1 MTAALHDLVR
11 GVVEQIVR
19 IKFEYDLARPEIQKI
34 ARIGIDRVA
43 KIIMIVTEIHERDI
57 FFKRESAGL
66 VIRAKTK
73 RRSGQQGA
81 RFAVC
86 VACGLFCFKTPKR
99 NMLLMMSDGSAVID
113 AAVLFFCRKNAFP
126 CGHSLLLCE
135 KNIFLS
141 ISFGQAEYN
150 LSMNKRWTEQK
161 YVIYFLLSVM
171 VLGVCGGVSYG
182 VSCCQTGEVLSEGMG
197 IAWTAEEADK
207 RYVPYTASEQRV
219 IEVEL
224 LAFEEEQDGGTVPR
238 SDGGAGMEAGTTDST
253 VVGAEEGEQ
262 TEGGVGAA
270 GQAEEETEA
279 QPQENADTGAADPA
293 GGHTETAPEL
303 EDGADVQTG
312 GWGIIVSEEDYEALL
327 RIVQAEAGNEDTK
340 GKILVANVVL
350 NRVVDERFP
359 NSVYDV
365 VFQRAG
371 GKAQF
376 SPVASG
382 SYYKVVVTED
392 TREAVDRALAG
403 EDYSEGALYFAAR
416 RYAGS
421 SQMRWFDECL
431 TKLFSYGGHEFFTS

>member
-1 MTAALHDLVR
+1 
-11 GVVEQIVR
+11 
-19 IKFEYDLARPEIQKI
+19 
-34 ARIGIDRVA
+34 
-43 KIIMIVTEIHERDI
+43 
-57 FFKRESAGL
+57 
-66 VIRAKTK
+66 
-73 RRSGQQGA
+73 
-81 RFAVC
+81 
-86 VACGLFCFKTPKR
+86 
-99 NMLLMMSDGSAVID
+99 
-113 AAVLFFCRKNAFP
+113 
-126 CGHSLLLCE
+126 
-135 KNIFLS
+135 
-141 ISFGQAEYN
+141 
-150 LSMNKRWTEQK
+150 MNKRWTEQK

-182 VSCCQTGEVLSEGMG
+182 VSCCQTGDFLREETGV
-197 IAWTAEEADK
+197 AWTAGKADK

-219 IEVEL
+219 IEMEL
-224 LAFEEEQDGGTVPR
+224 LAFEEEHGGGTLR
-238 SDGGAGMEAGTTDST
+238 SVGNAGIAGMTDST

-270 GQAEEETEA
+270 GQAEEDTEAQLQANTDTGATDPAGEDMEA
-279 QPQENADTGAADPA
+279 QPQANAGAAGQAGENMEVQPQANADTGAAEPA
-293 GGHTETAPEL
+293 EAHTETASES

-312 GWGIIVSEEDYEALL
+312 GWGIIVSAEDYEALL

-359 NSVYDV
+359 NNVYDV

-392 TREAVDRALAG
+392 TREAVNRALAG
-403 EDYSEGALYFAAR
+403 EDYSEGALFFAAR

>member
-1 MTAALHDLVR
+1 
-11 GVVEQIVR
+11 
-19 IKFEYDLARPEIQKI
+19 
-34 ARIGIDRVA
+34 
-43 KIIMIVTEIHERDI
+43 
-57 FFKRESAGL
+57 
-66 VIRAKTK
+66 
-73 RRSGQQGA
+73 
-81 RFAVC
+81 
-86 VACGLFCFKTPKR
+86 
-99 NMLLMMSDGSAVID
+99 
-113 AAVLFFCRKNAFP
+113 
-126 CGHSLLLCE
+126 
-135 KNIFLS
+135 
-141 ISFGQAEYN
+141 
-150 LSMNKRWTEQK
+150 MNKRWTEQK

-182 VSCCQTGEVLSEGMG
+182 VSCCQTGEFRSEGTG
-197 IAWTAEEADK
+197 TAWTIGKADK

-224 LAFEEEQDGGTVPR
+224 LAFEEQHGGGMLR
-238 SDGGAGMEAGTTDST
+238 SDVNAGMEAGTTDNT
-253 VVGAEEGEQ
+253 IVGAEEGGIG
-262 TEGGVGAA
+262 TA
-270 GQAEEETEA
+270 GQAGEDTDV
-279 QPQENADTGAADPA
+279 QPQANADIGATGSA
-293 GGHTETAPEL
+293 GEHTETALEL
-303 EDGADVQTG
+303 EDSADVQTG
-312 GWGIIVSEEDYEALL
+312 GWGIIVSAEDYEALL

-392 TREAVDRALAG
+392 TREAVNRALAG

>member
-1 MTAALHDLVR
+1 
-11 GVVEQIVR
+11 
-19 IKFEYDLARPEIQKI
+19 
-34 ARIGIDRVA
+34 
-43 KIIMIVTEIHERDI
+43 
-57 FFKRESAGL
+57 
-66 VIRAKTK
+66 
-73 RRSGQQGA
+73 
-81 RFAVC
+81 
-86 VACGLFCFKTPKR
+86 
-99 NMLLMMSDGSAVID
+99 MLLMMSDGSAVID

-126 CGHSLLLCE
+126 CGHSLLLYE

-219 IEVEL
+219 IEMEL
-224 LAFEEEQDGGTVPR
+224 LAFEEEHDGGGMPR
-238 SDGGAGMEAGTTDST
+238 SDGNAGMEA
-253 VVGAEEGEQ
+253 EED
-262 TEGGVGAA
+262 
-270 GQAEEETEA
+270 TEA
-279 QPQENADTGAADPA
+279 QPQENADTGAAEPE
-293 GGHTETAPEL
+293 GEHTETAPEL

-376 SPVASG
+376 SPIASG

-403 EDYSEGALYFAAR
+403 EDYSEGALFFAAR

>member
-1 MTAALHDLVR
+1 M
-11 GVVEQIVR
+11 
-19 IKFEYDLARPEIQKI
+19 
-34 ARIGIDRVA
+34 
-43 KIIMIVTEIHERDI
+43 
-57 FFKRESAGL
+57 
-66 VIRAKTK
+66 
-73 RRSGQQGA
+73 
-81 RFAVC
+81 
-86 VACGLFCFKTPKR
+86 
-99 NMLLMMSDGSAVID
+99 
-113 AAVLFFCRKNAFP
+113 
-126 CGHSLLLCE
+126 LLCE
-135 KNIFLS
+135 KNIFFS

-171 VLGVCGGVSYG
+171 VLGVCGGVTYG
-182 VSCCQTGEVLSEGMG
+182 LSCCQTGEFWSEGTG
-197 IAWTAEEADK
+197 IAWTAQADK

-219 IEVEL
+219 IEMEL
-224 LAFEEEQDGGTVPR
+224 LAFEEEHDGGRMLR
-238 SDGGAGMEAGTTDST
+238 SDGNAGMEAGTTDNP
-253 VVGAEEGEQ
+253 VAGAEEGEQ
-262 TEGGVGAA
+262 TEGGVSAA
-270 GQAEEETEA
+270 EQAGEDTEI
-279 QPQENADTGAADPA
+279 QPQANADTGAAGQAGEDTGVQPQANADTVAAEPA
-293 GGHTETAPEL
+293 EEHTETALEL

-312 GWGIIVSEEDYEALL
+312 GWGIVVSAEDYEALL

-365 VFQRAG
+365 VFQQAG

-392 TREAVDRALAG
+392 TREAVNRALAG
-403 EDYSEGALYFAAR
+403 EDYSEGALFFAAR

>member
-1 MTAALHDLVR
+1 
-11 GVVEQIVR
+11 
-19 IKFEYDLARPEIQKI
+19 
-34 ARIGIDRVA
+34 
-43 KIIMIVTEIHERDI
+43 
-57 FFKRESAGL
+57 
-66 VIRAKTK
+66 
-73 RRSGQQGA
+73 
-81 RFAVC
+81 
-86 VACGLFCFKTPKR
+86 
-99 NMLLMMSDGSAVID
+99 
-113 AAVLFFCRKNAFP
+113 
-126 CGHSLLLCE
+126 
-135 KNIFLS
+135 
-141 ISFGQAEYN
+141 
-150 LSMNKRWTEQK
+150 MNKRWTEQK

-182 VSCCQTGEVLSEGMG
+182 LSCCQTGEFRSEGMG
-197 IAWTAEEADK
+197 TAWTAEEADK
-207 RYVPYTASEQRV
+207 RYAPYTASEQRV
-219 IEVEL
+219 IEMEL
-224 LAFEEEQDGGTVPR
+224 LAFEEEHDGSGMLR
-238 SDGGAGMEAGTTDST
+238 SDTHAGMEAGMTDNP
-253 VVGAEEGEQ
+253 VAGAEEGEQ

-270 GQAEEETEA
+270 GQPGEDMRV
-279 QPQENADTGAADPA
+279 QPQANADTGAAGLA
-293 GGHTETAPEL
+293 GEDMDIQPQVNAGSGAAGSTGEHTETALEL

-312 GWGIIVSEEDYEALL
+312 GWGIVVSAEDYEALL

-392 TREAVDRALAG
+392 TREAVNRALAG
-403 EDYSEGALYFAAR
+403 EDYSEGALFFAAR

>member
-1 MTAALHDLVR
+1 M
-11 GVVEQIVR
+11 
-19 IKFEYDLARPEIQKI
+19 
-34 ARIGIDRVA
+34 
-43 KIIMIVTEIHERDI
+43 
-57 FFKRESAGL
+57 
-66 VIRAKTK
+66 
-73 RRSGQQGA
+73 
-81 RFAVC
+81 
-86 VACGLFCFKTPKR
+86 
-99 NMLLMMSDGSAVID
+99 
-113 AAVLFFCRKNAFP
+113 
-126 CGHSLLLCE
+126 
-135 KNIFLS
+135 
-141 ISFGQAEYN
+141 
-150 LSMNKRWTEQK
+150 
-161 YVIYFLLSVM
+161 IYFLLSVM

-219 IEVEL
+219 IEMEL
-224 LAFEEEQDGGTVPR
+224 LAFEEEHDGGGMPR
-238 SDGGAGMEAGTTDST
+238 SDGNAGMEA
-253 VVGAEEGEQ
+253 EED
-262 TEGGVGAA
+262 
-270 GQAEEETEA
+270 TEA
-279 QPQENADTGAADPA
+279 QPQENADTGAAEPE
-293 GGHTETAPEL
+293 GEHTETAPEL

-376 SPVASG
+376 SPIASG

-403 EDYSEGALYFAAR
+403 EDYSEGALFFAAR

>member
-1 MTAALHDLVR
+1 
-11 GVVEQIVR
+11 
-19 IKFEYDLARPEIQKI
+19 
-34 ARIGIDRVA
+34 
-43 KIIMIVTEIHERDI
+43 
-57 FFKRESAGL
+57 
-66 VIRAKTK
+66 
-73 RRSGQQGA
+73 
-81 RFAVC
+81 
-86 VACGLFCFKTPKR
+86 
-99 NMLLMMSDGSAVID
+99 
-113 AAVLFFCRKNAFP
+113 
-126 CGHSLLLCE
+126 
-135 KNIFLS
+135 
-141 ISFGQAEYN
+141 
-150 LSMNKRWTEQK
+150 MNKRWTEQK

-182 VSCCQTGEVLSEGMG
+182 VSCCQTGEFLSEGTE
-197 IAWTAEEADK
+197 IAWTAGEADK

-219 IEVEL
+219 IEMEL
-224 LAFEEEQDGGTVPR
+224 LAFEGEHDGGGMPR
-238 SDGGAGMEAGTTDST
+238 SDGDVGLEAGTTVST
-253 VVGAEEGEQ
+253 LAVAEEGEQ
-262 TEGGVGAA
+262 TEGGIGAA
-270 GQAEEETEA
+270 GQAGEDTESQLQA
-279 QPQENADTGAADPA
+279 NADTGAAEPA
-293 GGHTETAPEL
+293 EEHIETALEL

-312 GWGIIVSEEDYEALL
+312 GWGIIVSAEDYEALL

-365 VFQRAG
+365 IFQRSG

-392 TREAVDRALAG
+392 TREAVNRALAG
-403 EDYSEGALYFAAR
+403 EDYSEGALFFAAR